1 MQGEIQILV
10 STTVIE
16 VGVDN
21 PNANLMLIE
30 NAERFGLAQLHQLRG
45 RIGRGEHQALCIL
58 LSDSQ
63 DEKARERLR
72 TLCRSENGFEIAEK
86 DLELRGPGEFF
97 GTRQHGLPP
106 LKLANLYRDR
116 KLLADVQVSLA
127 ELAERDPLLETREN
141 QPIRQALDTRYGQ
154 LFKRIGI

>member
-1 MQGEIQILV
+1 
-10 STTVIE
+10 
-16 VGVDN
+16 
-21 PNANLMLIE
+21 
-30 NAERFGLAQLHQLRG
+30 
-45 RIGRGEHQALCIL
+45 
-58 LSDSQ
+58 
-63 DEKARERLR
+63 
-72 TLCRSENGFEIAEK
+72 
-86 DLELRGPGEFF
+86 LELRGPGEFF